1 VVEHQLVPLAFEL
14 LGLYVDVAE
23 LVNFVEIVFR
33 VDLLVD
39 QGGLESVQIDQMALL
54 VGDFDQVALV

>member
-1 VVEHQLVPLAFEL
+1 MVPLAFEL

-39 QGGLESVQIDQMALL
+39 QGGLESVQIDQMVLL